1 MDKINNNEMTLEQT
15 VQTIEKVLP
24 ILAGMAVSI
33 PLKRALHFLKAF
45 PRPCD
50 GEKYADWD
58 VFDYVL
64 KASEEYG
71 EMMEAILKYRHAQT
85 VDSLKQVFWE
95 ATDTITAIVG
105 LLDKLG
111 FDADARANMQIMIN
125 QSNAERDGG
134 KRFK

>member
-24 ILAGMAVSI
+24 ILDGMAVSI

-45 PRPCD
+45 PRPCN
-50 GEKYADWD
+50 GERYAEWD
-58 VFDYVL
+58 VLDYAL
-64 KASEEYG
+64 KVGEEYG
-71 EMMEAILKYRHAQT
+71 EMMEAILEYRHAQT

>member
-1 MDKINNNEMTLEQT
+1 MDKINENMTLKQT
-15 VQTIEKVLP
+15 VQTIENILPVLN
-24 ILAGMAVSI
+24 GMAVSI

-50 GEKYADWD
+50 GEKYADCD
-58 VFDYVL
+58 VLDYAFKVG
-64 KASEEYG
+64 EEYG
-71 EMMEAILKYRHAQT
+71 EMMEAILEYRHTQT

-95 ATDTITAIVG
+95 ATDAITAIVG

>member
-1 MDKINNNEMTLEQT
+1 MHK
-15 VQTIEKVLP
+15 
-24 ILAGMAVSI
+24 
-33 PLKRALHFLKAF
+33 
-45 PRPCD
+45 
-50 GEKYADWD
+50 
-58 VFDYVL
+58 
-64 KASEEYG
+64 
-71 EMMEAILKYRHAQT
+71 T

>member
-1 MDKINNNEMTLEQT
+1 MDKINDEMTLEQT

-24 ILAGMAVSI
+24 ILDGMAVSI

-45 PRPCD
+45 PRPCN
-50 GEKYADWD
+50 GERYAEWD
-58 VFDYVL
+58 VLDYAL
-64 KASEEYG
+64 KVGEEYG
-71 EMMEAILKYRHAQT
+71 EMMKAILEYRHAQT
-85 VDSLKQVFWE
+85 VDALKQVFWE

-111 FDADARANMQIMIN
+111 FDADTRANMQIMIN

-134 KRFK
+134 KRCK

>member
-15 VQTIEKVLP
+15 MQTIEKVLP
-24 ILAGMAVSI
+24 ILDGMAVSI

-50 GEKYADWD
+50 GEKYADCD
-58 VFDYVL
+58 VLDYAL
-64 KASEEYG
+64 KVGEEYG
-71 EMMEAILKYRHAQT
+71 ELMKAIMEYRHAQT

-95 ATDTITAIVG
+95 ATDIITATVS

-125 QSNAERDGG
+125 QSNADRDGG